1 MGPSR
6 RGTNHTTTVCPT
18 RGRVPIVRV
27 LVAIAPRSYRESV
40 ALYIHR
46 YRPQAE
52 VSIVSPEGLDAE
64 VGRSSPHLVVCNEAS
79 EAVLEVAITWVR
91 ILFEDSLGA
100 EVSIDGRS
108 RRVEDVGMD
117 DLLEIFDRT
126 EALLSEGGGVTLGGA
141 RS

>member
-1 MGPSR
+1 
-6 RGTNHTTTVCPT
+6 
-18 RGRVPIVRV
+18 V

-46 YRPQAE
+46 HRPQAE

-100 EVSIDGRS
+100 EVSIDGRIQ
-108 RRVEDVGMD
+108 RVEDVAMND
-117 DLLEIFDRT
+117 ILEGFDRT
-126 EALLSEGGGVTLGGA
+126 EALLTEGDDVTPESA